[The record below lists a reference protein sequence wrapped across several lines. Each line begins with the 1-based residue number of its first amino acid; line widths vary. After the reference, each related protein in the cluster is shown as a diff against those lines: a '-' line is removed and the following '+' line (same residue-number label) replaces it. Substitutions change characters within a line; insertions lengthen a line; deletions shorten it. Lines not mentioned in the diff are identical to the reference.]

1 MSLHEA
7 MKGQEP
13 IHAMTYSI
21 LETKKQESKAIEDE
35 IEKYLSNGG
44 SVKQIPV
51 GVVAASN
58 YIASEFGAHNAA
70 AQFDKVRENSRK
82 RCQKASMNAKFYPTA
97 QDNIYH
103 SDANNQI
110 VEQIRQEGGE
120 PLLPD
125 FTNFMLYC
133 LRDAVYDWRYQGGS
147 AWAALGNSLVMRR
160 IEGVRRYM
168 RGALNTSPL
177 SAHVMPVAHIDD
189 LARLGEKV
197 MSLGNSAGEGW
208 LLPAEMLEFLE
219 HGTSNILCL
228 QPFGCLPNHVVGRGA
243 FKAVR
248 RQRSEANI
256 MALDYDPGS
265 SEANQL
271 NRIRLFMAIAR
282 EKEKEREEAARH
294 ARHTYTHAGG
304 YSPGDYWQ

>member
-1 MSLHEA
+1 MLPRLVRDFA
-7 MKGQEP
+7 
-13 IHAMTYSI
+13 SI
-21 LETKKQESKAIEDE
+21 RTHLTPRPRVAVVGE
-35 IEKYLSNGG
+35 ILL
-44 SVKQIPV
+44 
-51 GVVAASN
+51 
-58 YIASEFGAHNAA
+58 
-70 AQFDKVRENSRK
+70 
-82 RCQKASMNAKFYPTA
+82 T
-97 QDNIYH
+97 YH
-103 SDANNQI
+103 SDANNHI
-110 VEQIRQEGGE
+110 VDQIRQEGGE

-125 FTNFMLYC
+125 FSNFMLYC
-133 LRDAVYDWRYQGGS
+133 LRDAVYDWRHQGGS

-177 SAHVMPVAHIDD
+177 SAHVMPVAHIND
-189 LARLGEKV
+189 LARLGESV

-265 SEANQL
+265 SEANLL

-294 ARHTYTHAGG
+294 ARHTYTGTRG